1 MTLIDICKR
10 STPKD
15 ILISAQRELDHLASS
30 PLIVLSPFLLNLKIL
45 YGEFV
50 PFSWRAVQESKTD
63 VYLNT
68 SSSWRGGRLVENAE
82 MIKATYV
89 IVVRTRGHTIP
100 KVRLVTIWTTIKKD
114 VYFSISHPFLLIL
127 REVFNP
133 YLYGNIPLRSTFSSV
148 TFPFWLW
155 RVLCFSSLGSLSF
168 RISGRDSF

>member
-1 MTLIDICKR
+1 MFLSRLSESLTTLPHR
-10 STPKD
+10 RWLSF
-15 ILISAQRELDHLASS
+15 HL
-30 PLIVLSPFLLNLKIL
+30 FFWTWKIL

-50 PFSWRAVQESKTD
+50 PFSWRAVQESKMD
-63 VYLNT
+63 VFLNP
-68 SSSWRGGRLVENAE
+68 SSSWRSGRLVENDE

-100 KVRLVTIWTTIKKD
+100 KVRPVTIWTTIKKD

-155 RVLCFSSLGSLSF
+155 RVLYFSSLGSLSF